1 MMSHSVSSMFAGVA
15 LTMFAT
21 ACAGPTTQAGSAV
34 LPGMWYGS
42 FTHPGADYTSSS
54 RSDMTLQVCD
64 DSTYTF
70 KWGARAE
77 TTGTI
82 VAQGSRVIL
91 NDSSGSQITLMH
103 SGDTLYGT
111 MKDIT
116 GRATMMNLAK
126 DESVGPQVAGADS
139 QVCHHAGS
147 GG

>member
-1 MMSHSVSSMFAGVA
+1 
-15 LTMFAT
+15 
-21 ACAGPTTQAGSAV
+21 
-34 LPGMWYGS
+34 MWYGS

-54 RSDMTLQVCD
+54 RSDLTLQVCD
-64 DSTYTF
+64 DATYTF

-82 VAQGSRVIL
+82 AAQGSRVIL

-116 GRATMMNLAK
+116 GRATMMTLAK
-126 DESVGPQVAGADS
+126 DESVAPQVAEAGS
-139 QVCHHAGS
+139 QLCHHAG